1 VGGAMSY
8 PAVGMLIFASCPN
21 VSIRTG
27 SHLFNSPRPC
37 PQSRLGSRPK
47 GPSHN
52 ALEVWPPHP
61 SLHHVSAL
69 NAFLLKAVFVFSFR
83 PVWEF

>member
-1 VGGAMSY
+1 VGGDLSY

-37 PQSRLGSRPK
+37 PHSRLGSRPPK
-47 GPSHN
+47 R
-52 ALEVWPPHP
+52 
-61 SLHHVSAL
+61 
-69 NAFLLKAVFVFSFR
+69 R
-83 PVWEF
+83 PITISRVGHRTHRFTTCQLSMLFY